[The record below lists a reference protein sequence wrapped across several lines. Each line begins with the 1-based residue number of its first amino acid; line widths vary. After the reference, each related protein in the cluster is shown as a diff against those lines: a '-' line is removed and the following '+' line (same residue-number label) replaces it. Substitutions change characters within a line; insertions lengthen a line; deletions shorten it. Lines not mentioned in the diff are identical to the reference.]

1 MEKLSWKS
9 KISFGIGAFGKD
21 AVYALVGTYF
31 MFYLTDIRLVNPFFV
46 GILFLV
52 ARIWDAFND
61 PFMGMVV
68 ENTRS
73 KWGKFRPWIM
83 IGTVLNAIV
92 LGAMFLNIDLG
103 DVGYMIYCGIF
114 YILWGMTYT
123 IMDIPFW
130 SMVPALTSDEK
141 ERNQVSAIPRL
152 FASFAWLVVGTGGL
166 YILDWL
172 GNGDDKVGY
181 QWFAL
186 IISVLFIIASIINV
200 VNVREK
206 NQIVKNS
213 QKQEKTSVKE
223 MLSVLVKNDQVKVI
237 LGIALFFNMAY
248 QLSNGF
254 ALFYFKYVI
263 NEETLFATYTGVAG
277 IAQMGAMALYP
288 KVSEIIGKTKTFFL
302 ASFMPVLGFICLL
315 AVGFIAPQNVILVGI
330 SSAII
335 NIGIGV
341 MLVSITVM
349 LADVVDYGEYTLHKR
364 SEGILFSMQTFIVK
378 FAGAFSGFVSSV
390 GLGLIGYIPDVQ
402 QGEGTILGMRI
413 IMIVIPALLSALCF
427 VIYKRRYKIKGEFY
441 TKMMAALKAER
452 EN

>member
-1 MEKLSWKS
+1 MEKLSWKT
-9 KISFGIGAFGKD
+9 KLSFGIGAFGKD

-31 MFYLTDIRLVNPFFV
+31 MFYLNDIRLVNPFFV
-46 GILFLV
+46 GVLFLV

-73 KWGKFRPWIM
+73 KWGKFRPWIL

-166 YILDWL
+166 YILDFL
-172 GNGDDKVGY
+172 GNGDDKQGY

-186 IISVLFIIASIINV
+186 IISALFIVASIITV
-200 VNVREK
+200 VNVKER
-206 NQIVKNS
+206 NQIAKNN

-223 MLSVLVKNDQVKVI
+223 MFGVLVKNDQVKVI

-254 ALFYFKYVI
+254 ALFYFKYVV
-263 NEETLFATYTGVAG
+263 NVEDLFAVYTGVAG
-277 IAQMGAMALYP
+277 IAQMSAMAIYP

-302 ASFMPVLGFICLL
+302 ASFLPVIGFICLL
-315 AVGFIAPQNVILVGI
+315 LVGFIAPSNVILVGV
-330 SSAII
+330 SSAVI
-335 NIGIGV
+335 NVGIGV
-341 MLVSITVM
+341 MLVAITVM

-364 SEGILFSMQTFIVK
+364 SEAILFSMQTFIVK

-402 QGEGTILGMRI
+402 QTAGTILGMRI
-413 IMIVIPALLSALCF
+413 IMIAIPALLSALCF
-427 VIYKRRYKIKGEFY
+427 VIYKKSYKIKGEFY